1 MSRERH
7 TRPKGKR
14 VRGPALRAVPAICGT
29 STHATEQYNTAGE
42 EKRERE
48 EETEEEERDK
58 IG

>member
-42 EKRERE
+42 E